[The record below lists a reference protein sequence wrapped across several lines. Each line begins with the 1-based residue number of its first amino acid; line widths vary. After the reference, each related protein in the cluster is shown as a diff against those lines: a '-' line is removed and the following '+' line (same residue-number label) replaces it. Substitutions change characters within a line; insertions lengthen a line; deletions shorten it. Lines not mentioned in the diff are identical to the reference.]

1 MHPNSTP
8 QADFDQSPAAGSPEN
23 AGGAVPRRVWSGTAL
38 QVFGRFFGAAATFL
52 TLAVLARHL
61 SGPEFGRY
69 TFYIAVFMLLDA
81 MADFGTGAMSVQR
94 TSTRPN
100 ELAATLKTARRI
112 RLVAASL
119 GFLVLG
125 AAAWITRE
133 PGGLWI
139 WIAALYPLTH
149 ALELSTV
156 PFKNRIDWRMPV
168 KARLFASALRL
179 TLILSLWQLG
189 VHGAGPFVLA
199 TALGSSVANFLIH
212 FLARK
217 ELRAL
222 PFRDAPAIP
231 WRPFLRAAAPLGL
244 AGLAQQ
250 AYFYIDN
257 LFVRPLA
264 GEVELGHYNAGVR
277 LLSFGIMIAQY
288 ASLSALPWFA
298 RRDAEGGL
306 ASAVARLGQ
315 PLFFA
320 AALASGLAV
329 PHAGRL
335 MGFIFTEPFE
345 SAGPS
350 MAWLFGAMAVI
361 YFGSLHLTAVVAT
374 GRTAAVSMITFSALG
389 TNVVGNALL
398 VPRLGIEGAA
408 IATVATEALV
418 AVLAAAVLWRAG
430 ANTLRERPLRWL
442 AAPVAFAVAAGLS
455 SLL

>member
-1 MHPNSTP
+1 MQREPS
-8 QADFDQSPAAGSPEN
+8 SPPDPTSAAASS
-23 AGGAVPRRVWSGTAL
+23 AVPKRVWSGTAL
-38 QVFGRFFGAAATFL
+38 QVFGRVFGASATFA
-52 TLAVLARHL
+52 TLAILARHL

-81 MADFGTGAMSVQR
+81 LADFGTGPSAVQR
-94 TSTRPN
+94 TATRPN

-125 AAAWITRE
+125 AGAWIADE

-139 WIAALYPLTH
+139 WLAALYPLTH

-156 PFKNRIDWRMPV
+156 PFKNKIDWRMPV

-179 TLILSLWQLG
+179 SLIVGLWQLG
-189 VHGAGPFVLA
+189 VTGAGPFVFA
-199 TALGSSVANFLIH
+199 TALGSSAANFLIH
-212 FLARK
+212 FAARH

-222 PFRDAPAIP
+222 PHRDAPAIP
-231 WRPFLRAAAPLGL
+231 WRPFLRLAAPLGL

-288 ASLSALPWFA
+288 ASLAALPWFA
-298 RRDAEGGL
+298 RRHAEGQLG
-306 ASAVARLGQ
+306 AAVARLGQ
-315 PLFFA
+315 PLFLA
-320 AALASGLAV
+320 AAILSGLV
-329 PHAGRL
+329 IPHAGQL
-335 MGFIFTEPFE
+335 LSFIFTESFA

-361 YFGSLHLTAVVAT
+361 YFGALHLTAVVAS
-374 GRTAAVSMITFSALG
+374 GRTGIVSLITFCALA

-408 IATVATEALV
+408 IATVATETLV
-418 AVLAAAVLWRAG
+418 ATLAALALARTG
-430 ANTLRERPLRWL
+430 APTLLHRPLRWL
-442 AAPVAFAVAAGLS
+442 AAPVGFAAAFLVS
-455 SLL
+455 SL